1 MARRGEHGSSLPAIR
16 MAVLISRKA
25 ASVDTATLLARV
37 AILSLSAV
45 ACLAVV
51 AQALLLPSYERLS
64 RVELTPTPPFGEAG
78 GAPTPPPMP
87 PILTEQE
94 AQDAFIESVKK
105 KLAIRTPLDTTFW
118 RPYARVH
125 PEIKASDTNQ
135 TNLVF
140 VAGAEGT
147 GHHFITAVMMR
158 LKELM
163 PMTLVQEQM
172 FQALWW
178 KPEER
183 DPAVFWSALESFE
196 E

>member
-1 MARRGEHGSSLPAIR
+1 MV
-16 MAVLISRKA
+16 VLISRKA

-64 RVELTPTPPFGEAG
+64 RVELT
-78 GAPTPPPMP
+78 PTPPPMP

-135 TNLVF
+135 TDLVF

-147 GHHFITAVMMR
+147 GHHFATALMMR
-158 LKELM
+158 LPDLL
-163 PMTLVQEQM
+163 PMSLVQEQAV
-172 FQALWW
+172 QALW
-178 KPEER
+178 
-183 DPAVFWSALESFE
+183 
-196 E
+196 

>member
-1 MARRGEHGSSLPAIR
+1 M
-16 MAVLISRKA
+16 
-25 ASVDTATLLARV
+25 
-37 AILSLSAV
+37 
-45 ACLAVV
+45 
-51 AQALLLPSYERLS
+51 
-64 RVELTPTPPFGEAG
+64 ELTPTPPFGEAG

-196 E
+196 EWVQVVSRCCDAKVAEEHRNGEEFEWVLQRWLHYSFIPTYKSLLKDKARGIASKTL

>member
-1 MARRGEHGSSLPAIR
+1 MV
-16 MAVLISRKA
+16 VLISRKA

-64 RVELTPTPPFGEAG
+64 RVEITPAVPAELN
-78 GAPTPPPMP
+78 APMPPPMP

-125 PEIKASDTNQ
+125 PEIKASQANQ

-196 E
+196 ELSLIHI

>member
-1 MARRGEHGSSLPAIR
+1 MV
-16 MAVLISRKA
+16 VLISRKA

-94 AQDAFIESVKK
+94 AQDA
-105 KLAIRTPLDTTFW
+105 RTSC
-118 RPYARVH
+118 RAACGSR
-125 PEIKASDTNQ
+125 ASSSPT
-135 TNLVF
+135 
-140 VAGAEGT
+140 
-147 GHHFITAVMMR
+147 R
-158 LKELM
+158 
-163 PMTLVQEQM
+163 
-172 FQALWW
+172 
-178 KPEER
+178 
-183 DPAVFWSALESFE
+183 
-196 E
+196 